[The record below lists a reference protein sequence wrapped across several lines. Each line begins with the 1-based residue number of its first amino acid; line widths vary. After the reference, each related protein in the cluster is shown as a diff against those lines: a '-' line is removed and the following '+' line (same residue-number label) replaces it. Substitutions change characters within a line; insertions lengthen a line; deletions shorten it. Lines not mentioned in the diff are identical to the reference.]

1 MARCS
6 TAAEAPLAVYLP
18 QGDARQGYPHG
29 GTAIARASASPIAPF
44 SAGKQGARPHMHNS
58 MDDRL
63 RCLEDME
70 AIRKLIASYGP
81 LADIGDAQGVAA
93 LWAEN
98 GSYSVGDFGEA
109 QGWEQIGALILS
121 DTHQELLTAGCGHI
135 LTAPH
140 ITLDGD
146 SAIAI
151 NHSVVFRKAGDNHK
165 AWRVSANRWE
175 LVRTDDGWRVQHRHN
190 RPLNGDGA
198 ARALLEV

>member
-1 MARCS
+1 MRNN
-6 TAAEAPLAVYLP
+6 T
-18 QGDARQGYPHG
+18 
-29 GTAIARASASPIAPF
+29 
-44 SAGKQGARPHMHNS
+44 
-58 MDDRL
+58 DDRV

-109 QGWEQIGALILS
+109 KGRAQIAALILS

-146 SAIAI
+146 SALAV
-151 NHSVVFRKAGDNHK
+151 NHSVVFRNAGDSHK
-165 AWRVSANRWE
+165 AWRVSANRWR
-175 LVRTDDGWRVQHRHN
+175 LVRTDDGWRVQHRRN
-190 RPLNGDGA
+190 SPLNGNGA
-198 ARALLEV
+198 AQALLGI

>member
-1 MARCS
+1 
-6 TAAEAPLAVYLP
+6 
-18 QGDARQGYPHG
+18 
-29 GTAIARASASPIAPF
+29 
-44 SAGKQGARPHMHNS
+44 MHNS